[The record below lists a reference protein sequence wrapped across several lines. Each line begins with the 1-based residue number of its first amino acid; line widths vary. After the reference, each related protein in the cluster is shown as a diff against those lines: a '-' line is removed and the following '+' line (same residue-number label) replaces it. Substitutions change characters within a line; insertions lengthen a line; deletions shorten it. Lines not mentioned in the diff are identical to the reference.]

1 MTAACGGSQTGS
13 LRSATTRWLLVVR
26 VSGDTPWLGRVAA
39 VPGARLHA
47 DTPRGPPPLTGLNPT
62 VYWCRNQPSPAGRD
76 IRAWMVVPTFTGPV
90 PKACPSDRQNPLHR
104 CARQTAL
111 ISPTVCRHATQCSPT
126 PAIFWWT
133 KYSTKDASS
142 SLLLGPNPFHH
153 PPQCGTYTSFILCL
167 FSKDVSSLAKY
178 MLAIIFPGVCFQHT
192 LQGRWAHCAESNR

>member
-1 MTAACGGSQTGS
+1 M
-13 LRSATTRWLLVVR
+13 
-26 VSGDTPWLGRVAA
+26 
-39 VPGARLHA
+39 PGARLHA

-76 IRAWMVVPTFTGPV
+76 SGTWTVLTLGRLVSLHIANIHRLRFRSLFLLA
-90 PKACPSDRQNPLHR
+90 HR
-104 CARQTAL
+104 CARQTAHVSTAVRL
-111 ISPTVCRHATQCSPT
+111 HATQCSPT
-126 PAIFWWT
+126 PAIFCWT

-142 SLLLGPNPFHH
+142 SLQLGLNPFHH

-178 MLAIIFPGVCFQHT
+178 ILAIIFPAVCFQHT